1 LRTVKSW
8 GVGGLTGVELSVAEA
23 EQRIRKIMTGASQIA
38 IDVPA
43 RILP

>member
-1 LRTVKSW
+1 MVKIAAAA
-8 GVGGLTGVELSVAEA
+8 GVELSVAEA
-23 EQRIRKIMTGASQIA
+23 EQRIRKIMIGASQIT